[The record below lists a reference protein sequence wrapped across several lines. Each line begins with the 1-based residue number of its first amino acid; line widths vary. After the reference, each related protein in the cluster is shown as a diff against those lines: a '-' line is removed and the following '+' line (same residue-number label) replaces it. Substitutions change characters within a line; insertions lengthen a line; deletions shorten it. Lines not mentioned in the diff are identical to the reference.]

1 MGLGASMDGCGK
13 SRLPPPLPAPPDFQ
27 SRTVRPVGSRYTD
40 WITSGLSGRHEAV
53 CWKCVQIQLVRF
65 GLTFCYVTCCQVY
78 ALTWHLLVFL
88 TTVSAVA
95 VSGFGLDKDGQRSD
109 VDEEAARKYLENLED
124 EIDRRTNRASLA
136 RWAYTS
142 NITEENLKNQ
152 VRKYGKFTV
161 PC

>member
-1 MGLGASMDGCGK
+1 
-13 SRLPPPLPAPPDFQ
+13 
-27 SRTVRPVGSRYTD
+27 
-40 WITSGLSGRHEAV
+40 
-53 CWKCVQIQLVRF
+53 
-65 GLTFCYVTCCQVY
+65 
-78 ALTWHLLVFL
+78 VFL
-88 TTVSAVA
+88 TTVSAVS
-95 VSGFGLDKDGQRSD
+95 VSGLGLDKDGQRSD
-109 VDEEAARKYLENLED
+109 VDEEGARKYLECLEN

>member
-1 MGLGASMDGCGK
+1 
-13 SRLPPPLPAPPDFQ
+13 
-27 SRTVRPVGSRYTD
+27 
-40 WITSGLSGRHEAV
+40 
-53 CWKCVQIQLVRF
+53 
-65 GLTFCYVTCCQVY
+65 
-78 ALTWHLLVFL
+78 VFL

-109 VDEEAARKYLENLED
+109 VDEDEARKYLEYLEN
-124 EIDRRTNRASLA
+124 EIDKRANRAALA

-152 VRKYGKFTV
+152 VRKYGEFTA